1 MNATGFYEPVD
12 RRVLGGFVFVDA
24 ITSDSVVGSLT
35 ASSTQLQLKV
45 NKSGIY
51 AIFNAPGFSDLTNQF
66 LPASWPTTT
75 QAQNFEVTVQDPSLR
90 YLPRRV
96 QVKTPQPLPVPGNP
110 PSLQKIQ
117 LYPSPSAILSPNWA
131 VVRVSVTDT
140 SGLACQWA
148 LVELIKS
155 DSSVAATGMTDARGE
170 ALLAVAGLG
179 LQVSKGASGSIT
191 ETTIPITIQAW
202 FDPSVRT
209 QPKGWVP
216 DPDTILGSLTSAALK
231 TGKTSGT
238 LGPSMIFSAA
248 ITISV

>member
-1 MNATGFYEPVD
+1 MISTGFSESVD

-24 ITSDSVVGSLT
+24 ITSDSVVGSLV

-51 AIFNAPGFSDLTNQF
+51 AIFDAPGFSNLTTQF
-66 LPASWPTTT
+66 LPATWPTTT
-75 QAQNFEVTVQDPSLR
+75 QGFEVTVQDPSLR

-96 QVKTPQPLPVPGNP
+96 QVQAPQPLPVPGNP
-110 PSLQKIQ
+110 PSPQKIQ
-117 LYPSPSAILSPNWA
+117 LYPSPSAVLSPNWA
-131 VVRVSVTDT
+131 VVRVSVTNT
-140 SGLACQWA
+140 AGVGLPWA
-148 LVELIKS
+148 LVELINS

-202 FDPSVRT
+202 FDPSVLT
-209 QPKGWVP
+209 QPEGWVP
-216 DPDTILGSLTSAALK
+216 DPDTILGSLTSTALK
-231 TGKTSGT
+231 TGKASGT
-238 LGPSMIFSAA
+238 LGPSMIFPAA